1 MKRYMPVSIKADEIV
16 NSVTHLIGFG
26 LSITALVLM
35 LVRSSLYG
43 SAVSVVGSAVFG
55 ASLIVLY
62 LSSSLYHAAKK
73 IRLKA
78 KLNKLDHSAIY
89 VLIAGTYTPF
99 TIVLLQ
105 GGWGWSI
112 FGVQWGLAA
121 IGIIFKIFWYKP
133 KFRAISAWAY
143 VAMGLV
149 IVVAIRPLIDTISTA
164 GLIWLSIGGAVYI
177 AGVFFYLSKKIPFSH
192 GIWHLFVMGG
202 SLAHFFAIYDHVLP
216 NLSF

>member
-1 MKRYMPVSIKADEIV
+1 MTLKPNIKINEIV
-16 NSVTHLIGFG
+16 NSITHLVGLG

-35 LVRSSLYG
+35 LVRSAIYG
-43 SAVSVVGSAVFG
+43 SPISVVSAAIFG
-55 ASLIVLY
+55 ASLILLY
-62 LSSSLYHAAKK
+62 SASTLFHAAKK

-149 IVVAIRPLIDTISTA
+149 VVIAVKPLIDSISTM
-164 GLIWLSIGGAVYI
+164 GLIWLTIGGAVYI
-177 AGVFFYLSKKIPFSH
+177 IGVFFYLSKKIPFSH

-202 SLAHFFAIYDHVLP
+202 SIAHFFAIYNHVLP

>member
-16 NSVTHLIGFG
+16 NSVTHLIGLG
-26 LSITALVLM
+26 LSVTALVLM
-35 LVRSSLYG
+35 LVRSSYYG
-43 SAVSVVGSAVFG
+43 SPVSVVGAAVFG

-62 LSSSLYHAAKK
+62 LSSSLYHAARK
-73 IRLKA
+73 IRLKS

-149 IVVAIRPLIDTISTA
+149 IVIAVRPLVDSISTN
-164 GLIWLSIGGAVYI
+164 GLIWLSIGGAVYLV
-177 AGVFFYLSKKIPFSH
+177 GVFFYLSKRIPFAH
-192 GIWHLFVMGG
+192 GIWHLFVLGG
-202 SLAHFFAIYDHVLP
+202 SFAHFIAVYNHVLP
-216 NLSF
+216 NLNI